1 MVACL
6 PVGRWP
12 KEDSAWKLEEAWCK
26 RGLNID
32 VNPMNHCTETR
43 TIKGT
48 YTGQMQ
54 AYGTEGVL
62 ATAEAI
68 LAERRKAK
76 RKEKRR
82 VLHVALSRP
91 PHTQPNKGG

>member
-54 AYGTEGVL
+54 A
-62 ATAEAI
+62 
-68 LAERRKAK
+68 
-76 RKEKRR
+76 
-82 VLHVALSRP
+82 
-91 PHTQPNKGG
+91 